1 MAEEALMARAMP
13 KTGYFSVYRDPDLGP
28 LLLFDVG
35 LYRYEPLRRTGLPQ
49 QRRHAAPLDVGRRRG
64 LYGDDDL
71 LIGPLVVTQNGN
83 ASPYYVGFYAQ
94 SGLYEDIHISWSG
107 CVPSRALNE
116 DVGGD
121 DLYVSS
127 IVVAGDGG
135 VIRKL
140 ETPGCTATTETP
152 RDRPV
157 SSLRGRAGLRPNAQ
171 EAGQTRHGQCA
182 PLLRPGTPRADALQ
196 GETYGK
202 HLHGR
207 RDHRRRH
214 TGLRR
219 VRPRPAPAKPLPPP
233 AARRSRPPLGGAR
246 SRRQT
251 AAKAGAGF

>member
-1 MAEEALMARAMP
+1 MP
-13 KTGYFSVYRDPDLGP
+13 
-28 LLLFDVG
+28 
-35 LYRYEPLRRTGLPQ
+35 
-49 QRRHAAPLDVGRRRG
+49 
-64 LYGDDDL
+64 
-71 LIGPLVVTQNGN
+71 
-83 ASPYYVGFYAQ
+83 
-94 SGLYEDIHISWSG
+94 
-107 CVPSRALNE
+107 LNE

-196 GETYGK
+196 GEHMGSTFTVVVIIGAAI
-202 HLHGR
+202 LACAAF
-207 RDHRRRH
+207 
-214 TGLRR
+214 GLALRLQSR
-219 VRPRPAPAKPLPPP
+219 CPRLRPAAPEA
-233 AARRSRPPLGGAR
+233 PLGGAR

-251 AAKAGAGF
+251 AAKARCRFLTLTQR